1 MKRLLFIILL
11 FGVCLTFNRAHAQ
24 RCLPGM
30 RGIQAHGRA
39 VGQHALE
46 KRRRLRLPRRDS
58 GEHLHEE
65 RPPLGGRCGIL
76 GEAVRLPGLPLSG
89 EPVHGRGRLLPELPF
104 RPEEDILRRTGAV
117 RPCRVRDGEL
127 GREPAAGRLPAHG

>member
-1 MKRLLFIILL
+1 MPDF
-11 FGVCLTFNRAHAQ
+11 Q
-24 RCLPGM
+24 PGI
-30 RGIQAHGRA
+30 RPTVPARNEGHTAHGRA

-89 EPVHGRGRLLPELPF
+89 EPVHGRGRLLPELPV
-104 RPEEDILRRTGAV
+104 RPEEDVLRRTGAV